1 MLMNVVVAIAMHG
14 LDQDV
19 PGLKELNVN
28 TQLIYSQFK
37 TIIVVLTNCKGP
49 LVFFLNCR
57 DHKCIK
63 ILLH

>member
-1 MLMNVVVAIAMHG
+1 MLMNVVVAIAMDG
-14 LDQDV
+14 GDQDV

-37 TIIVVLTNCKGP
+37 TIIIVVLTNCKGP
-49 LVFFLNCR
+49 LVFLLNCQ

-63 ILLH
+63 N